1 MPTIARRPR
10 PNKNATGSRRA
21 GSARAELFAADVRQA
36 KTPVGSASLLRR

>member
-10 PNKNATGSRRA
+10 PNNATGSRRA
-21 GSARAELFAADVRQA
+21 GSRAAELFAAGVRQA